1 MELRIIHKIMKN
13 ILYALLIIFVT
24 FGCDKDKIPRT
35 PEEEHILDLAY
46 SKDYSYPEGFYHEVN
61 DMGSPYYEN
70 TVSIKPIN
78 DRQDIWIELNTD
90 DKNEARIW
98 SDESNEYS
106 SVNREIIGD
115 RESDKFFE
123 FTRKNI
129 QYSNDILLSRVH
141 KSSYFQPVKNKFF
154 TSDTLIGKY
163 NGESNLTSVKELVEY
178 LWSCGTIGVSYSKVL
193 ESEIKEYNDYF
204 EYYIQSIVIV
214 YGDFGIR
221 DEIIVYDNFVTLNK
235 SERELTI
242 KTDEVKTIQGIQH

>member
-1 MELRIIHKIMKN
+1 MKN

-35 PEEEHILDLAY
+35 AEEEHILELAY

-78 DRQDIWIELNTD
+78 DRQDICIELNTN
-90 DKNEARIW
+90 DKNEARVW
-98 SDESNEYS
+98 SDKSNEYS
-106 SVNREIIGD
+106 SVNRAIIS
-115 RESDKFFE
+115 ESETDKFFE

-141 KSSYFQPVKNKFF
+141 KSSYFQPILNKLNV
-154 TSDTLIGKY
+154 SDTLIGKY
-163 NGESNLTSVKELVEY
+163 NSELNITSIKEFVEY

-193 ESEIKEYNDYF
+193 ESEIKEYNDHF

-214 YGDFGIR
+214 YGDFGIS
-221 DEIIVYDNFVTLNK
+221 DEIIVHDNFVTLNK
-235 SERELTI
+235 SDRELTI
-242 KTDEVKTIQGIQH
+242 KTNEVKTIEGIQH

>member
-1 MELRIIHKIMKN
+1 MKT
-13 ILYALLIIFVT
+13 ILKNLLPITLLSVAIA
-24 FGCDKDKIPRT
+24 GCDKDKISRT
-35 PEEEHILDLAY
+35 PEEEHILELAY
-46 SKDYSYPEGFYHEVN
+46 SKDYSFPEGFYQEVN

-70 TVSIKPIN
+70 TVSIMPIN
-78 DRQDIWIELNTD
+78 ERQDIWIELNTN
-90 DKNEARIW
+90 DKNEARVW
-98 SDESNEYS
+98 SDKSNEYS
-106 SVNREIIGD
+106 SVNRAIIS
-115 RESDKFFE
+115 ENETDKFFE

-163 NGESNLTSVKELVEY
+163 NGELNLTSVKELVEY

-193 ESEIKEYNDYF
+193 ESEIKEYNDNF

-221 DEIIVYDNFVTLNK
+221 DEIIVHDNFVTLNK
-235 SERELTI
+235 SDRELTI
-242 KTDEVKTIQGIQH
+242 KTNEVKTIQGVQH